1 LHRSSGCVTTEELF
15 WKLDALQTFIQAL
28 HWPDDV
34 FATHLEQR
42 LKLMACDLLDLLLS
56 RTLHAFQTFE
66 KKGTRFGNATDY
78 IVPSEM
84 CVMVNVVLE
93 ARNQSLK
100 LCTFAGVDT
109 VRTPIPLRSA
119 NPDHENSSLR
129 ADNT

>member
-1 LHRSSGCVTTEELF
+1 MHVFLSRSSGCVTTEELF
-15 WKLDALQTFIQAL
+15 WKLDALQTFIQSL

-34 FATHLEQR
+34 FANHLEQR
-42 LKLMACDLLDLLLS
+42 LKLMACDLMELLLS

-78 IVPSEM
+78 IVPTEM

-109 VRTPIPLRSA
+109 VSHIECKSFQVSPF
-119 NPDHENSSLR
+119 
-129 ADNT
+129 

>member
-1 LHRSSGCVTTEELF
+1 
-15 WKLDALQTFIQAL
+15 
-28 HWPDDV
+28 
-34 FATHLEQR
+34 
-42 LKLMACDLLDLLLS
+42 MACDLLDLLLS